1 MKKFRYLYQN
11 PENLTQFTKD
21 HLYEGERV
29 LYKADEIKFE
39 DEYLY
44 LKINIA

>member
-11 PENLTQFTKD
+11 PESHIQLSKENF
-21 HLYEGERV
+21 YEGERI

-39 DEYLY
+39 DEYSHLT
-44 LKINIA
+44 